1 MDRHARRA
9 VVLTILFAILLLIL
23 SIIPGDMTSTP
34 GGFYFE
40 GMDKVMHALMYGIFA
55 LLVTNVYLAFF
66 KLKFWP
72 VLLLVF
78 ITWCYSIMMEILQLY
93 LVSTRSGELLDAI
106 ANLIGIVLGTLL
118 FIGYRKIRY

>member
-40 GMDKVMHALMYGIFA
+40 GMDKVMHALMYGVFA
-55 LLVTNVYLAFF
+55 LLATNVYVAFF

>member
-40 GMDKVMHALMYGIFA
+40 GMDKVMHALMYGVFA